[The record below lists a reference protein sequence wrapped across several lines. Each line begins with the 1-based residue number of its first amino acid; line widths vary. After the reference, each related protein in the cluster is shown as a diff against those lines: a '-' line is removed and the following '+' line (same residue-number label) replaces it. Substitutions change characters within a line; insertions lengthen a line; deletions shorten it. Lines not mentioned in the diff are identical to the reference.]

1 MRTEAGRF
9 GNKKEPAGQEQE
21 GQVRG
26 ARENKQKQKIMTLI
40 YENVTKKLQSQTE
53 KLKKILKRTV
63 TNPYTPDRGLK

>member
-9 GNKKEPAGQEQE
+9 GNKKEPAGSEQE

-40 YENVTKKLQSQTE
+40 YENVTKKLQS
-53 KLKKILKRTV
+53 
-63 TNPYTPDRGLK
+63 